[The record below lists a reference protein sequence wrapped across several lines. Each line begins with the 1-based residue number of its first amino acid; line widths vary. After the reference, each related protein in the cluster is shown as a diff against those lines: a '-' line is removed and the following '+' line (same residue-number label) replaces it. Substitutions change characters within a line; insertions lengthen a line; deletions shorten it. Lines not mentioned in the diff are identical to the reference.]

1 MPSSLRAAVV
11 NVAGPKFP
19 GSGAIKAWSDR
30 ENFDAKVINTYG
42 EWLKVPAATVPI
54 QEGV

>member
-30 ENFDAKVINTYG
+30 ENFDVKVTLEVAVVQFEI
-42 EWLKVPAATVPI
+42 
-54 QEGV
+54 